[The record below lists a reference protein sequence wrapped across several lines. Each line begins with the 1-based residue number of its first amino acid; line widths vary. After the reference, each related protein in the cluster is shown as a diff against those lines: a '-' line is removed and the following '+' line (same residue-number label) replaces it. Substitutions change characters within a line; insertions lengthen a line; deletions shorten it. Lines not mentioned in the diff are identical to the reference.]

1 MKKENKIKFYNFMF
15 SFSNKY
21 KEYYNFVIF
30 AKNKSYLK
38 KG

>member
-1 MKKENKIKFYNFMF
+1 MF

-30 AKNKSYLK
+30 AKNKSNLK
-38 KG
+38 KGKNNKKTYLNKF

>member
-1 MKKENKIKFYNFMF
+1 MF

-30 AKNKSYLK
+30 AKNKSNLK
-38 KG
+38 KGKKQQKDLLK